1 MWWWW
6 VGRKFLPVLLT
17 AFLLT
22 MFISQ
27 LSKYIAAIL
36 ERGFN
41 SNAFIRNSNL
51 KKDTKTYL
59 YGIWNTN
66 FWQILMI
73 FLLLDFNKTAWFD
86 HPGLLNLGH
95 FWPLFFME
103 WQINEV
109 AQFLYI
115 LPLWVHQL
123 WSLPTTAVELWTDR
137 YQKRGFDWGVLRLRG
152 KARTLLQ
159 TFVDTSKLPVSQC

>member
-1 MWWWW
+1 MISSAGTIWITSPWGLISWKW
-6 VGRKFLPVLLT
+6 MRSIKIVAKR
-17 AFLLT
+17 AFDT
-22 MFISQ
+22 
-27 LSKYIAAIL
+27 Y
-36 ERGFN
+36 N
-41 SNAFIRNSNL
+41 TYTRNSNL
-51 KKDTKTYL
+51 EKYAKTYL
-59 YGIWNTN
+59 FGVWNTN

>member
-1 MWWWW
+1 MY
-6 VGRKFLPVLLT
+6 V
-17 AFLLT
+17 
-22 MFISQ
+22 FI
-27 LSKYIAAIL
+27 LW
-36 ERGFN
+36 EECN
-41 SNAFIRNSNL
+41 FITVKARNSNL
-51 KKDTKTYL
+51 EKDAKTYL
-59 YGIWNTN
+59 FGVWNTN

-86 HPGLLNLGH
+86 HPDLLNLGH